1 MLDGVMLSSSVATQL
16 LGFRHIKHVLPNW
29 TFVLNSLNSCQTGE
43 RRKQALKI
51 LGAVLNLSNLII
63 AERERPTFKTGK
75 ELSTSNR
82 IAKVKVSVF
91 ITLI

>member
-16 LGFRHIKHVLPNW
+16 LGFRHIKHDFPNW

-43 RRKQALKI
+43 CRKQGLKI
-51 LGAVLNLSNLII
+51 PCVVINLSNVII
-63 AERERPTFKTGK
+63 AERERPRFKTGK

-82 IAKVKVSVF
+82 
-91 ITLI
+91 